1 MAEKHPYSIY
11 SLGDR
16 ALTIDFGNRI
26 DLTIHEEVMARYQ
39 DWTSNPIP
47 GALELVPAYSSITVF
62 YQVPAPVKI
71 SEGQTVFEWI
81 KANIEDRMKQEA
93 GHFRKEKQG
102 HRIPVCYDPV
112 LVPELIQHARTCGI
126 SPEEL
131 IALHTAKIYT
141 VYMLGF
147 LPGFPYMGEVDKKI
161 VLPRKSSPVPVP
173 AGAVGIAGKQTGIYP
188 FHSQGGWF
196 LIGQTPIQMFDANSD
211 DPTFLKAGDQVTF
224 FPISL
229 SEYRAWKED
238 ADK

>member
-26 DLTIHEEVMARYQ
+26 DLAIHEEVMARYL

-147 LPGFPYMGEVDKKI
+147 LPGFPYMGEVNEKI
-161 VLPRKSSPVPVP
+161 ALPRKASPVQVP

-188 FHSQGGWF
+188 FHSQGGWC

>member
-1 MAEKHPYSIY
+1 MAEKLPYSIY

-26 DLTIHEEVMARYQ
+26 DLDIHEELMARYQ
-39 DWTSNPIP
+39 DWTTNPIP
-47 GALELVPAYSSITVF
+47 GVLELVPAYSSITVF

-147 LPGFPYMGEVDKKI
+147 LPGFPYMGEVDEKI

-188 FHSQGGWF
+188 FHSQGGWC
-196 LIGQTPIQMFDANSD
+196 LIGQTPIQMFDAKSD
-211 DPTFLKAGDQVTF
+211 NPTFLKAGDQVKF

-229 SEYRAWKED
+229 SEYRARKED